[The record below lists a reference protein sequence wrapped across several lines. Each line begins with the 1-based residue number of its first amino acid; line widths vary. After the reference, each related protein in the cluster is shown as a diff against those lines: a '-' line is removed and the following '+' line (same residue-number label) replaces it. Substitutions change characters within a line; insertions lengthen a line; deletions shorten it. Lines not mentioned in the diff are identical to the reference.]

1 MRILQLHTRHREA
14 GGEDSVVDAEAAV
27 LRAAG
32 HEVVRHQAANPDRA
46 LPSVGAFAQ
55 AVWNQ
60 GAARAVARLVTAR
73 RPDVAHVHNTWY
85 AMSPSVVVTL
95 SRLGV
100 PVVVTLHNY
109 RLHCANGLLF
119 REGRPCEE
127 CLTGGALPALR
138 HRCYR
143 GSWATSAVAAATI
156 GVHRRMQSWTGSVD
170 RFIVLGDFARDR
182 SAAGGLPP
190 AKVVVRENFTEDP
203 GARPRPPSASAEVL
217 LVGRMAPE
225 KGLPLAM
232 AAWDRAR
239 VPGMSLAV
247 LGDGALRP
255 AFEQAAP
262 PGVSFVGRLGRDEVV
277 RRMLRARAL
286 VFPTLWYEAGMAM
299 VLIEAMAAGLP
310 YVATDQAGAAPQGPD
325 PGAVSRVAT
334 GDVEA
339 FSQGIRLLADDAR
352 VDGAGRDGR
361 GAYEQRH
368 TPARG
373 LATLEAVYAS
383 AIACRRARWER
394 SERLPPPRPPSRPG
408 ASG

>member
-1 MRILQLHTRHREA
+1 MRILQLHARHREA

-32 HEVVRHQAANPDRA
+32 HEVVQHQAANPERT
-46 LPSVGAFAQ
+46 LPSACTFAQ

-60 GAARAVARLVTAR
+60 GAARAVARLVTTQ

-85 AMSPSVVVTL
+85 ALSPSVVVTL

-127 CLTGGALPALR
+127 CLTGGSLPGLR

-143 GSWATSAVAAATI
+143 GSWATSGVAALTI
-156 GVHRRMQSWTGSVD
+156 GIHRRMESWTGSVD
-170 RFIVLGDFARDR
+170 RFIVLSDFARDR

-203 GARPRPPSASAEVL
+203 GPRPYPPSASREVL
-217 LVGRMAPE
+217 LVGRMAVE

-232 AAWDRAR
+232 AAWDRAK
-239 VPGMSLAV
+239 VPGLRLAV
-247 LGDGALRP
+247 VGDGALRP
-255 AFEQAAP
+255 VFEQAAP
-262 PGVSFVGRLGRDEVV
+262 LGVSFVGRLGRDEVV
-277 RRMLRARAL
+277 RRMLSARGL
-286 VFPTLWYEAGMAM
+286 VFPTLWYEAGTAM

-310 YVATDQAGAAPQGPD
+310 YVATDQAGAAPEGPGL
-325 PGAVSRVAT
+325 GAVTRAVT

-339 FSQGIRLLADDAR
+339 LARGIRLLADDAR
-352 VDGAGRDGR
+352 VDGAGIDGR
-361 GAYEQRH
+361 GVYEQRY
-368 TPARG
+368 TPVQG
-373 LATLEAVYAS
+373 LATLEAVYA
-383 AIACRRARWER
+383 AAVADRRAGLDRSNGPPPPLPSR
-394 SERLPPPRPPSRPG
+394 SE